1 MKASL
6 LTATVVTMVLALGGA
21 AQAQTYVAPAVASGA
36 YGYSGGY
43 GYGYHSSTL
52 EEGWLRGL
60 GALTASQGEANY
72 YNSLAAIN
80 FQDAYARYVQN
91 RQKATDAYFAG
102 RQANRA
108 ARFGDVSR
116 LTLDRY
122 AALARHDAPQC
133 LRQDQ
138 YDRALGRLN
147 WPAVLNGEEFAAERE
162 AINTAFRGRSPGDVG
177 PSTAFYDMVKQLS
190 SSLEGKLKTH
200 IDELDAAQYLTAK
213 KFLQGLTCEANQP
226 PVPLALAVA
235 H

>member
-1 MKASL
+1 
-6 LTATVVTMVLALGGA
+6 MVLALGGA

-36 YGYSGGY
+36 YGYPGGYGY

-52 EEGWLRGL
+52 EEGSLRGL

-122 AALARHDAPQC
+122 SALARHDAPQC
-133 LRQDQ
+133 LRQNQ

-147 WPAVLNGEEFAAERE
+147 WPAVLTGDEFAAERDLV
-162 AINTAFRGRSPGDVG
+162 NRAFKARSPGDVG
-177 PSTAFYDMVKQLS
+177 PNTAFYETVKQLS
-190 SSLEGKLKTH
+190 SSLEAKLKTH
-200 IDELDAAQYLTAK
+200 INDLDPAQYLAAK
-213 KFLQGLTCEANQP
+213 KFLQGLSCESNQP
-226 PVPLALAVA
+226 PASPALAVR
-235 H
+235 